1 MNLLRTIACFC
12 LLTTSMTAQPV
23 ELSAGFAQKLAAASM
38 EWVTPLDT
46 DYKDVYVLKNDL
58 QSYDFAIRS
67 RKEKLEIRYIIQ
79 PYQEN
84 DLTAHIP
91 HIQFV
96 RMLTHLAT
104 NEQEAVIAIHDVS
117 EEDLSW
123 FHADWGKSAFFKL
136 KDGFSGF
143 VECRLLSLYKEEKGM
158 AHVLFVY
165 QQPTVAL
172 DNRFYALQFK

>member
-1 MNLLRTIACFC
+1 
-12 LLTTSMTAQPV
+12 MTAQRV
-23 ELSAGFAQKLAAASM
+23 ELSEGFAQKLAAASM
-38 EWVTPLDT
+38 EWVVPLDS
-46 DYKDVYVLKNDL
+46 DYKDIHVLENDL

-67 RKEKLEIRYIIQ
+67 KKEKLEIRYIIQ

-91 HIQFV
+91 HIQFI

-104 NEQEAVIAIHDVS
+104 NEQEAIIAIHDVS

-172 DNRFYALQFK
+172 DNRFFALQFK